1 MKIIAVGMNYAQHNK
16 ELGHT
21 QENSEPVIFMK
32 PDSAILKDGKPFFVP
47 DFSHEVHYET
57 EVVVRICRLGKNIA
71 PRFAHRYYDAVTVG
85 IDFTARDLQ
94 RKFREAGN
102 PWELCKGFDNSAA
115 IGTFISLEQ
124 AGGDLQNLDFHLDID
139 GREVQRGNTADML
152 FKIDDIIAYVSR
164 FMTLKIGDLLFTGT
178 PAGVGPVSVGQHLQ
192 GYLGGE
198 KAARFSYPLIS
209 SALSYSLY

>member
-21 QENSEPVIFMK
+21 QENREPVIFMK

-139 GREVQRGNTADML
+139 GCEVQRDNTADML

-198 KAARFSYPLIS
+198 KLLDFHIR
-209 SALSYSLY
+209 

>member
-21 QENSEPVIFMK
+21 QENREPVIFMK

-139 GREVQRGNTADML
+139 GCEGQRGNTADML

-198 KAARFSYPLIS
+198 KLLDFHIR
-209 SALSYSLY
+209 